1 LAAGILRRAG
11 IIACLFVF
19 GGCTQVAL
27 MSVTPMVAAVAR
39 HVDQRTSR
47 EIVELEQ
54 KQDWDGLLA
63 LARSQLEREPVRA
76 EWWWLQGYALA
87 RQGHHAAAVE
97 SYLEAVR
104 ISPEDEIS
112 WLALGQSQSELGR
125 PDLAIQAY
133 RRALS
138 YRPES
143 AQVYL
148 ALADLYQ
155 QQGKPEL
162 ALPNYREAVRYE
174 PDLAQAWH
182 GLALSYHLLGQAER
196 RDAALL
202 GLRKLDPAAADAFEK
217 IYLSK

>member
-1 LAAGILRRAG
+1 LAASLFRRAG
-11 IIACLFVF
+11 CIACLLVCA
-19 GGCTQVAL
+19 GCAQVAL
-27 MSVTPMVAAVAR
+27 MSVTPMVAALAR
-39 HVDQRTSR
+39 HVDQGTSR
-47 EIVELEQ
+47 EIVALER

-63 LARSQLEREPVRA
+63 LARAQLEREPVRA
-76 EWWWLQGYALA
+76 DWWWLQGYALA
-87 RQGHHAAAVE
+87 RQGRHAAAVQ
-97 SYLEAVR
+97 SYEQAVR
-104 ISPEDEIS
+104 ISPEDETS

-174 PDLAQAWH
+174 PDLAPAWH

-202 GLRKLDPAAADAFEK
+202 GLRKLDPGAADAFEK
-217 IYLSK
+217 AYPPR